1 MITMEDI
8 RQKIDE
14 GISLAKSGNLTK
26 ALSLFYLLFEISPKN
41 TEVLYNLGICLN
53 EMQDYAEAEKY
64 LNRLIE
70 INPNF
75 KNAKVALGFSLINSG
90 KIAKA
95 EKILL
100 EAIKLDPENVFALR
114 NIGTIFAGKGEYNKA
129 LKIFLQAEKIEPTSR
144 PVIYGIARTYFELND
159 FEKSIA
165 YIKKILDQNDFDE
178 FYEKARELSTLIA
191 KKSFD
196 STDIRYDAVFYC
208 LAAFEKFEQMNLL
221 QIRGVASEI
230 AMLGDSGIDLS
241 NPERNY
247 QINSIPGDF
256 TGIQL
261 LCYMYVGFQM
271 IDPNIDIGFDLSKEY
286 QLAKKMQG
294 NNGG

>member
-1 MITMEDI
+1 MIIMEDI
-8 RQKIDE
+8 DLKIDE
-14 GISLAKSGNLTK
+14 AISFAKSGNLSK
-26 ALSLFYLLFEISPKN
+26 ALSIFHSLFEISPKN

-53 EMQDYAEAEKY
+53 EMQNYTEAEKY
-64 LNRLIE
+64 LDRLIE

-75 KNAKVALGFSLINSG
+75 KNAKAALGFSLINSG

-114 NIGTIFAGKGEYNKA
+114 NIGSIFAGKGDYHKA
-129 LKIFLQAEKIEPTSR
+129 LEFFLQAEKIEPTSR
-144 PVIYGIARTYFELND
+144 PAIYGIARTYFELND
-159 FEKSIA
+159 FEKSIT
-165 YIKKILDQNDFDE
+165 YIRKILDQNDFDE
-178 FYEKARELSTLIA
+178 FYEKARELSTQIA

-221 QIRGVASEI
+221 QIRGVVSEI
-230 AMLGDSGIDLS
+230 AMLGNSGFDLS

-247 QINSIPGDF
+247 QINSLPGDF

-261 LCYMYVGFQM
+261 ICYMYVGFQM
-271 IDPNIDIGFDLSKEY
+271 IDPDIDIGFDLSKEY